1 MTNISALFDVMVFT
15 VIVNKKALNLVCTW
29 LMFLMHDQNSIEEYL
44 FEVISSVTWL
54 DFKTNT
60 LESTACLLQKYS

>member
-1 MTNISALFDVMVFT
+1 MLFT

-44 FEVISSVTWL
+44 FEVVFVTHKAL
-54 DFKTNT
+54 YKFSY
-60 LESTACLLQKYS
+60 LVRF

>member
-1 MTNISALFDVMVFT
+1 MTNISALFDVMLFT

-44 FEVISSVTWL
+44 FEVVFVTHKAL
-54 DFKTNT
+54 YKFSY
-60 LESTACLLQKYS
+60 LVRF